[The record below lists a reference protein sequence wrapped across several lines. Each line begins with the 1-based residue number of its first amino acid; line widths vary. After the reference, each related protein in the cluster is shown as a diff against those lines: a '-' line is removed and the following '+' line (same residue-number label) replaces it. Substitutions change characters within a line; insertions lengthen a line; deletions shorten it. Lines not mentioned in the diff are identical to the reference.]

1 MGLSVSS
8 KGTTG
13 TDLINFGSDARS
25 YRPVALEG
33 LQPQRTLC
41 WRPSRYQVA
50 AAVKSIKTFRSFR
63 CFQCVS
69 SVFPVCFQCVSSVFP
84 VCFQLST
91 WPLRSLIWKILGLWA
106 ATNSRCGALEQCR
119 DLSPNCMDLKDPLVK
134 CHCKLSFDI
143 AMAMDYSKSPFA
155 GFVFVLG

>member
-8 KGTTG
+8 KETTG
-13 TDLINFGSDARS
+13 TGLIYFGSDARS

-33 LQPQRTLC
+33 LQPPRTLC

-50 AAVKSIKTFRSFR
+50 AAVKSIKTFRS
-63 CFQCVS
+63 
-69 SVFPVCFQCVSSVFP
+69 FQCVSSVFP